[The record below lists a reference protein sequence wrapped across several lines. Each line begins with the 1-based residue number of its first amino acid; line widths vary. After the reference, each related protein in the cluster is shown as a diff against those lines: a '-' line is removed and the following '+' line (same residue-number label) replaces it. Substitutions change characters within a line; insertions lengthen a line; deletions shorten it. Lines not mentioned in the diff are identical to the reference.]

1 MDGEAWQ
8 AAVHGV
14 AQRRTR
20 LKRLSSSS
28 SSSSSSSIT
37 VLLHCEISNWKEGS
51 FLLKHHYKLP
61 WIKGLVAIISQEG
74 FPSG

>member
-20 LKRLSSSS
+20 LKRL
-28 SSSSSSSIT
+28 SSSSIT